1 MKLQTNKQTKRIRLR
16 ASCMVGKCTATEPH
30 LPPPALLI

>member
-1 MKLQTNKQTKRIRLR
+1 MKLQTNKQKIRLR
-16 ASCMVGKCTATEPH
+16 DFCMVGKCTATEPH